1 MRSMSRASSVLFT
14 LLAACGGG
22 AAETSTTTTTT
33 TTTTETVETSSSG
46 GSGALIIGGASSNFG
61 ETHLSTGFL
70 PDPHQVS
77 LVSGASASSAVDVS
91 SEGLSPHNAGVCTGY
106 ATGVPDYI
114 VHLDSPGAL
123 LRFFVQA
130 PGDTT
135 LVINDGAGNWWC
147 SDDDGGNLNPL
158 IDIANPPAGQ
168 YDVWVGSYEA
178 GANISAT
185 LSVSELTSAT
195 P

>member
-1 MRSMSRASSVLFT
+1 MRSMSSVRFVLPLILT
-14 LLAACGGG
+14 ACGGG
-22 AAETSTTTTTT
+22 AAVAEESTTPV
-33 TTTTETVETSSSG
+33 TVTASPQALVIG
-46 GSGALIIGGASSNFG
+46 GSVSNFG

-70 PDPHQVS
+70 PDPHQVA
-77 LVSGASASSAVDVS
+77 LVSGASVESFVNID
-91 SEGLSPHNAGVCTGY
+91 EAGITPNNSGTCTGF
-106 ATGVPDYI
+106 ATSAPDYI

-123 LRFFVQA
+123 LRFFVNA

-158 IDIANPPAGQ
+158 IEIASPPAGQ
-168 YDVWVGSYEA
+168 YDVWVGSYEP
-178 GANISAT
+178 GANIQAV
-185 LSVSELTSAT
+185 LSVTELDTNH